1 MKSQIRFSL
10 FRILLFIALG
20 MRENCQL
27 IGGAE
32 VGARVRA
39 RPRADVDAIHYT
51 HAAEQKYL
59 IGIQ

>member
-1 MKSQIRFSL
+1 
-10 FRILLFIALG
+10 

-32 VGARVRA
+32 VVARA

-51 HAAEQKYL
+51 HAVQQKYL